1 MPFLSLIFG
10 LFTGPFGKIFTYGSI
25 ILTVAAGAWGYLKY
39 EEHEA
44 VVQAEAK
51 WQADQAA
58 QTAKDNAANAAALQ
72 EALVAEEALQKQVDD
87 LNAKAVQST
96 TDTNVWIAKQK
107 ASGQAVDPIF
117 NQTLSRM
124 RGQ

>member
-1 MPFLSLIFG
+1 MPFLTVIIG

-25 ILTVAAGAWGYLKY
+25 ILAVVGGSYGYLKY

-51 WQADQAA
+51 WQAAQAA
-58 QTAKDNAANAAALQ
+58 QVAKDNAANAAALQ
-72 EALVAEEALQKQVDD
+72 EALTAEEALQKQVDA
-87 LNAKAVQST
+87 LNSKATQST

-117 NQTLSRM
+117 NQTLTRM
-124 RGQ
+124 RGK